1 MIGIKKTEPM
11 TTFTLLRLRSAAA
24 AAYKGVG
31 ISLRVPRFAP
41 SPSHL
46 SLTLPLAF
54 DAHPQLSYISKTFC
68 QRHKTKRASIAP
80 LSKLPNRIKDK
91 PRSEKRSL
99 EWSVR
104 LKSYQ
109 VACVYF
115 PCCCCSFRSSK
126 I

>member
-1 MIGIKKTEPM
+1 MIGIKKNRTDDH
-11 TTFTLLRLRSAAA
+11 FHSAAA
-24 AAYKGVG
+24 PLRCRSGV
-31 ISLRVPRFAP
+31 LY
-41 SPSHL
+41 
-46 SLTLPLAF
+46 
-54 DAHPQLSYISKTFC
+54 QLSYISKTFC

-109 VACVYF
+109 VAASTFLVLL
-115 PCCCCSFRSSK
+115 K
-126 I
+126 L

>member
-1 MIGIKKTEPM
+1 V
-11 TTFTLLRLRSAAA
+11 L
-24 AAYKGVG
+24 Y
-31 ISLRVPRFAP
+31 
-41 SPSHL
+41 
-46 SLTLPLAF
+46 
-54 DAHPQLSYISKTFC
+54 QLSYISRTFC

-80 LSKLPNRIKDK
+80 LSKLPNRIEDK

-115 PCCCCSFRSSK
+115 LTLSLAYEALILELAKGLEPPTL
-126 I
+126 

>member
-1 MIGIKKTEPM
+1 MRSKTGSSSSRK
-11 TTFTLLRLRSAAA
+11 TLKQIWCTGEDSNLRSSKERQI
-24 AAYKGVG
+24 Y
-31 ISLRVPRFAP
+31 SL
-41 SPSHL
+41 
-46 SLTLPLAF
+46 LPLTTRPPVQSLKLQA
-54 DAHPQLSYISKTFC
+54 FC

-91 PRSEKRSL
+91 PRSEKKSL

-115 PCCCCSFRSSK
+115 PCCVEALILELAK
-126 I
+126 GLEPPTL